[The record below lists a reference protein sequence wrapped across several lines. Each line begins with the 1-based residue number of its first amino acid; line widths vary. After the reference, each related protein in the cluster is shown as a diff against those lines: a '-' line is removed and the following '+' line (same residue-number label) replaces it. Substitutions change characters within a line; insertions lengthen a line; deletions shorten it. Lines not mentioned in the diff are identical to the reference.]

1 MKLFFTFLV
10 LVSKIYLGA
19 RILWWVFLK
28 FTSPELHSFSEIEV
42 YVVLLIFD
50 MWIGGQNVE
59 IEKVKEP

>member
-1 MKLFFTFLV
+1 
-10 LVSKIYLGA
+10 LGT

-28 FTSPELHSFSEIEV
+28 FTSPELHSFSEIEA